1 MWQSRQCKVVAKAE
15 YHHQY
20 CFSDHYQN
28 QKSVLF
34 DYCASRPS
42 ENMGRNSILRKQI
55 YITSHGIKSISSNC
69 RVKSFG
75 NIKKQVISKIYLNIN
90 CIVIW
95 KKKIK
100 TRLPMFSDVIAH
112 LCRSMHI
119 WNNVLT
125 KQTGYD
131 QLTSCVKIN
140 EENRL
145 LYYQHTH

>member
-1 MWQSRQCKVVAKAE
+1 MWQSHKCKVLAKAE

-28 QKSVLF
+28 QKSLFLITVLH
-34 DYCASRPS
+34 A
-42 ENMGRNSILRKQI
+42 L
-55 YITSHGIKSISSNC
+55 
-69 RVKSFG
+69 VKTWEEIQYWESKFTLFHMVLSQYLLNVG
-75 NIKKQVISKIYLNIN
+75 LSLLETLKKQVISKIYLNIN

-95 KKKIK
+95 KKIK

-131 QLTSCVKIN
+131 QLTNCVKIN